1 MSLWIQGTGQER
13 RGTIHRSRGKD
24 MQEGHR
30 NEKTSLGN
38 YWGCTEDYTQRPGE
52 ASWGRGFGYISSRA
66 GGDPAELIS
75 KQKKLLEK

>member
-1 MSLWIQGTGQER
+1 
-13 RGTIHRSRGKD
+13 

-30 NEKTSLGN
+30 NEKTSLRN
-38 YWGCTEDYTQRPGE
+38 YWGCTEDHTQRPGE
-52 ASWGRGFGYISSRA
+52 ASWGRGSGYISSRA